1 MSPGDRSPG
10 STGPR
15 PTRIPGESDI
25 ELAAMAGDLQLAAPR
40 RPGSPRRT
48 GLRVA
53 TDEQRRR
60 VYRPREDVPVSGV
73 YDVVDQ
79 DGAYLDYQITCHA
92 GGEFPPSRAR
102 RAHRRGR
109 LWTGGPR
116 PVEYGYRLAYEAAH
130 LHPVGEEQAE
140 PPAKIFRPGEPV
152 PVSGIYGVVDED
164 GAYLEHQRACVKHR
178 HGEDPRA
185 RARNVFP
192 PLAASSPDAAGYVLQ
207 YAAEHL
213 TDR

>member
-1 MSPGDRSPG
+1 MSAGDRARG
-10 STGPR
+10 SASPR
-15 PTRIPGESDI
+15 PTRIPGQGDI
-25 ELAAMAGDLQLAAPR
+25 ELATMAGDLQLTAPR
-40 RPGSPRRT
+40 RPGTPRPT

-53 TDEQRRR
+53 TDEQRQRI
-60 VYRPREDVPVSGV
+60 YRPREAVPVSGV

-79 DGAYLDYQITCHA
+79 DGAYLDYQITCHV
-92 GGEFPPSRAR
+92 GSEFPPSRAR

-109 LWTGGPR
+109 QWTGGPR

-130 LHPVGEEQAE
+130 LHPAGEREDE
-140 PPAKIFRPGEPV
+140 PTARIFRPGEPV
-152 PVSGIYGVVDED
+152 PVSGIYGVVDGD
-164 GAYLEHQRACVKHR
+164 GVYLEHQRACVRHR

-192 PLAASSPDAAGYVLQ
+192 PIDGSSPDAVGYVLH
-207 YAAEHL
+207 YEAEHL